1 MKQRHIA
8 ALLAEAIGTFVLVM
22 VVLNVNRY
30 QLPFFTAIAAGLT
43 IAAFTSIFFR
53 ISGGHFNP
61 ALTIGLFSIRQIS
74 AAKTVG
80 YIAAQALGAVAGWQL
95 FQYFTDS
102 TLKNA
107 TTAFNWQIFL
117 AEAVGALIFSMG
129 VVAVVTQKLD
139 KWHAAATIGTALFLG
154 ATVAS
159 LASNGLVNP
168 ALALGVRSF
177 DLNYFLGPIVGF
189 VVGSLLFAYFLF
201 PIFSIKKDTK
211 TVSASAPKA
220 AVSAPAK
227 KAVAKKAPAKKSA
240 KKTTKK

>member
-1 MKQRHIA
+1 MKQRHLA

-43 IAAFTSIFFR
+43 FAAFVSIFFR
-53 ISGGHFNP
+53 VSGAHFNP
-61 ALTIGLFSIRQIS
+61 AVTIGLFAIRQIS
-74 AAKTVG
+74 AAKTIA
-80 YIAAQALGAVAGWQL
+80 YIAAQALGAVVGWQL

-107 TTAFNWQIFL
+107 STSFDWRIFL
-117 AEAVGALIFSMG
+117 AEAVGALILSMG

-139 KWHAAATIGTALFLG
+139 KWQAAATVGTALFLG
-154 ATVAS
+154 ATVAA

-177 DLNYFLGPIVGF
+177 DVNYFLGPIVGF
-189 VVGSLLFAYFLF
+189 MVGSVVFAYFLY
-201 PIFSIKKDTK
+201 PILTIPK
-211 TVSASAPKA
+211 APKTLNVGTRSA
-220 AVSAPAK
+220 AVTS
-227 KAVAKKAPAKKSA
+227 VVKKAPAKKKA
-240 KKTTKK
+240 KKSSKR